1 MPLLTLQAKRLYK
14 KKPRTKKPVT
24 VILDYHRGMP
34 WGILRQKK
42 SVEANSIPNGLV
54 VVCLSLAVAKRQGT
68 AAQDS
73 RIKTCSLG
81 WNREFFSDILRG
93 FSKGNEI
100 RCLDLRVK
108 VHLQHSRIY
117 TFQSFV
123 IASWYLLIP
132 TYSVL
137 YFYCFKI

>member
-1 MPLLTLQAKRLYK
+1 
-14 KKPRTKKPVT
+14 
-24 VILDYHRGMP
+24 MP

-108 VHLQHSRIY
+108 VNLQHSSICTFLSFLNVSRYRLILIPCY
-117 TFQSFV
+117 IWSKLKKNCPFGYSARNSKWFWTNLYIFQS
-123 IASWYLLIP
+123 ISPIN
-132 TYSVL
+132 
-137 YFYCFKI
+137 